1 MARSRLWKTTERL
14 ILGALM
20 GTAAFLIERRLRKAL
35 RKMEEGE
42 PRSRSAT
49 FGPAE
54 GPR

>member
-1 MARSRLWKTTERL
+1 MARGRVWRTTERV

-42 PRSRSAT
+42 PGARSAT